1 MLQYKK
7 GVITMNTITV
17 RLNAEETQA
26 YQEFAKLNGMPLST
40 LFKKTLEEKM
50 ETELDLQVIR
60 EYEND
65 KEESLETYTHEDLK
79 KILGL

>member
-1 MLQYKK
+1 
-7 GVITMNTITV
+7 MNTITV

>member
-1 MLQYKK
+1 
-7 GVITMNTITV
+7 MNTITV

-50 ETELDLQVIR
+50 ETELDLQVIH

>member
-1 MLQYKK
+1 
-7 GVITMNTITV
+7 MNTITV
-17 RLNAEETQA
+17 RLNAEESQA

-50 ETELDLQVIR
+50 ETELDLQTIH